1 MKETT
6 KPTSTRR
13 DFINTLLLTGAA
25 GGIGSLI
32 SPTLAR
38 ADTADKA
45 QAMSEA
51 EEWFKK
57 IKGEHRVV
65 YDGSTPHDGFPII
78 WNWAFYLSNN
88 QTGST
93 DEDITAMTVLRH
105 SAIPFA
111 LKTEL
116 WEKYQLGEFVGVTD
130 NQTQKPSLRNP
141 YYEPK
146 EGDFP
151 VPIIQGIKDLQS
163 RGALFCVCDL
173 ALNVYSSMK
182 AEQSGADP
190 AAVYAEWKAGILPG
204 IQVVPSG
211 VWALE
216 RAQKNGCAYIFA
228 GG

>member
-1 MKETT
+1 MTT
-6 KPTSTRR
+6 LNTNTRR
-13 DFINTLLLTGAA
+13 AFLSTLLVTGAA
-25 GGIGSLI
+25 GGLTSLV
-32 SPTLAR
+32 SP
-38 ADTADKA
+38 
-45 QAMSEA
+45 AMAEGETKVRSGVGSEA

-93 DEDITAMTVLRH
+93 DADITAMTVLRH
-105 SAIPFA
+105 SAMPFA

-116 WEKYQLGEFVGVTD
+116 WEKYQLGEFVSVTD
-130 NQTQKPSLRNP
+130 NQTKKPSLRNP
-141 YYEPK
+141 YYEPM

-151 VPIIQGIKDLQS
+151 VAAIQGIKDLQA
-163 RGALFCVCDL
+163 RGAMFCVCDL
-173 ALNVYSSMK
+173 ALNVYSGMK
-182 AEQSGADP
+182 AQQMGADP
-190 AAVYAEWKAGILPG
+190 AVVYEEWKAGILPE
-204 IQVVPSG
+204 IQLVPSG

-228 GG
+228 GN

>member
-1 MKETT
+1 MKENATN
-6 KPTSTRR
+6 TRR
-13 DFINTLLLTGAA
+13 DFLNTLLLTGAA
-25 GGIGSLI
+25 GGMTSLI
-32 SPTLAR
+32 SPHLAMGGT
-38 ADTADKA
+38 TAVS
-45 QAMSEA
+45 MSEA

-93 DEDITAMTVLRH
+93 DSDITAMTVLRH
-105 SAIPFA
+105 SAMPFA

-116 WEKYQLGEFVGVTD
+116 WEKYQLGEFVGVND
-130 NQTQKPSLRNP
+130 KQTQKPSLRNP
-141 YYEPK
+141 YYEPMA
-146 EGDFP
+146 GDFP
-151 VPIIQGIKDLQS
+151 VPAIQGIKDLQA

-173 ALNVYSSMK
+173 ALNVYSGMK
-182 AEQSGADP
+182 AAQIGADP
-190 AAVYAEWKAGILPG
+190 ATVYAEWKAGVLPG

-228 GG
+228 GN